1 MSRLFDGS
9 KKDAPG
15 GLGFDYV
22 LVTLDSGEERRL
34 TRREFEA
41 LPLGDRVAAILRGKL
56 RFFRDDVE
64 VPMKDA
70 IRS

>member
-1 MSRLFDGS
+1 VSRLFGKSDD
-9 KKDAPG
+9 DAK

-64 VPMKDA
+64 IPMKEA
-70 IRS
+70 VRS